1 MDELADD
8 EKDKDTGERKERH
21 WAPEE
26 EFVVDIEVS
35 DVHADI
41 EEAKVNEG
49 AVLLELI
56 ELQDFFE
63 YVELWE
69 QG

>member
-1 MDELADD
+1 M
-8 EKDKDTGERKERH
+8 
-21 WAPEE
+21 
-26 EFVVDIEVS
+26 VDIEVS

-63 YVELWE
+63 YVEL
-69 QG
+69 